1 MAGKSVEVVVGSDC
15 TARNPL
21 RNISKAWGSQQ
32 FGEVSERF
40 KEAVLKT
47 AVVHATVGSNP
58 TLSAYLEVMPNGPQL
73 QRFTGPEGELST

>member
-1 MAGKSVEVVVGSDC
+1 MAGKSVGVVVGSDC

-47 AVVHATVGSNP
+47 AVVDATVGSNP
-58 TLSAYLEVMPNGPQL
+58 TLSVYLEVKPNGSKL

>member
-1 MAGKSVEVVVGSDC
+1 MNKV
-15 TARNPL
+15 
-21 RNISKAWGSQQ
+21 WGSQQ

-47 AVVHATVGSNP
+47 AVVDATVGSNP
-58 TLSAYLEVMPNGPQL
+58 TLSVYLEVKPNGSKL